1 LTDQIWTFTC
11 SRCEYRIKVMDW
23 QTTPR
28 CPEHDCLLDLVDV
41 QNEVKEVVM
50 KYQMFVKTNH
60 AGGLHAEYECD
71 NDSDAIAYFLV
82 NSTNPTFT
90 WFAIYNMEKPDT
102 PIYEWGSR

>member
-1 LTDQIWTFTC
+1 MTDQIWTFTC

-50 KYQMFVKTNH
+50 KYQMFGNQRVSLKMVT
-60 AGGLHAEYECD
+60 L
-71 NDSDAIAYFLV
+71 S
-82 NSTNPTFT
+82 NSLYVGRTV
-90 WFAIYNMEKPDT
+90 
-102 PIYEWGSR
+102 RL